1 MKYLSC
7 LFIVVAIAL
16 GFSLTRC
23 TNNDSVQ
30 ENGSKSPEEE
40 LAGFKVP
47 EGFVIELV
55 ASERDGIINPV
66 QLTFDDRGRLW
77 TQTAR
82 MYPLDPVAD
91 IKWNDLLKLMND
103 SAAKAEHPNFRRLL
117 EFGRASCRERVFQ
130 YV

>member
-16 GFSLTRC
+16 VFSLTRC

-66 QLTFDDRGRLW
+66 RLTFDDRGRLW
-77 TQTAR
+77 TKPAR
-82 MYPLDPVAD
+82 RYTLDSVAE
-91 IKWNDLLKLMND
+91 IQRTVFLKCFND
-103 SAAKAEHPNFRRLL
+103 SA
-117 EFGRASCRERVFQ
+117 
-130 YV
+130 

>member
-30 ENGSKSPEEE
+30 ENRSKSPEEE

-47 EGFVIELV
+47 EGIVIELV

-66 QLTFDDRGRLW
+66 QLTFDERGRLW
-77 TQTAR
+77 NQTAR
-82 MYPLDPVAD
+82 MYTVDQVAD
-91 IKWNDLLKLMND
+91 IKWNELY
-103 SAAKAEHPNFRRLL
+103 RT
-117 EFGRASCRERVFQ
+117 RV
-130 YV
+130 V